1 MRKQEFNE
9 VEIISG
15 KDTFDVQVKIN
26 GKDIAKEIIG
36 FEFKLIAGESP
47 QLIAHYPIGKF
58 KINSAKT
65 DTIYENR

>member
-15 KDTFDVQVKIN
+15 KNTFDIQVNIN

-36 FEFKLIAGESP
+36 FEFKLIAGEYP
-47 QLIAHYPIGKF
+47 QLIAYYPVGKF
-58 KINSAKT
+58 KIESAKT
-65 DTIYENR
+65 DMIYENR